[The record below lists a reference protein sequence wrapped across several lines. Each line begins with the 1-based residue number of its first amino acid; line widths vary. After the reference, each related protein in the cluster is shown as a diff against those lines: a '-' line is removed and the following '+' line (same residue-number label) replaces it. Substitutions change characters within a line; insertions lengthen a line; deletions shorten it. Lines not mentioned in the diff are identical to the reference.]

1 MRSLFNIALTAL
13 IAITLVGCKTILPN
27 PTSSDSTLVLAPYAA
42 DNATKSK
49 GAWGYGYILN
59 NDEDLLVKINARK
72 ANDTFTV
79 TEDLPA
85 GEYTITGIKSFPVS
99 GGRTKAVGKGS
110 SYQLEKDEY
119 VPFETKAGEITILP
133 IIMTLTQETA
143 PDGQR
148 SYQSHALNILSESEL
163 DELSAE
169 AKTLEG
175 FEGWKMKVGHKFYT
189 KLAI

>member
-1 MRSLFNIALTAL
+1 MKSFLTLALTAVIALTLA
-13 IAITLVGCKTILPN
+13 GCKTILPN

-49 GAWGYGYILN
+49 GAWGFAYILN
-59 NDEDLLVKINARK
+59 NDEDLLIKINARK

-79 TEDLPA
+79 TKDLPA
-85 GEYTITGIKSFPVS
+85 GEYTITGIKSYPVS
-99 GGRTKAVGKGS
+99 GGRTKAVGKGD
-110 SYQLEKDEY
+110 SYQLRRNER

-133 IIMTLTQETA
+133 IIMVLTRETA

-148 SYQSHALNILSESEL
+148 SYQSHDFSILTENELAALKEE
-163 DELSAE
+163 AE
-169 AKTLEG
+169 TLEG
-175 FEGWKMKVGHKFYT
+175 FEGWNMKDGHKIYA